1 MSASDTR
8 ATDACG
14 LAVASRCVSSECGG
28 KGREGKGSE
37 GKGRER
43 AGAQIQRCGQAAVTL
58 YGMVLCGPL
67 LASRFGRTAV
77 GMRAADLADAPR
89 GGGRS
94 GRSNRIG

>member
-1 MSASDTR
+1 MRS
-8 ATDACG
+8 CG
-14 LAVASRCVSSECGG
+14 RLALRFIGVRREGKGREA
-28 KGREGKGSE
+28 KGREGK
-37 GKGRER
+37 R

-89 GGGRS
+89 GGG
-94 GRSNRIG
+94 GGGGQGDQMELDKDEG